1 MPRLPL
7 DAVKQMSLPDKI
19 EYQKQLARER
29 KQRYRLLNP
38 EKYREYNRR
47 YVRKYRQ
54 KNPEKYRQQN
64 RKHAKVF
71 NKRRKAEIAAYNQ
84 GN

>member
-7 DAVKQMSLPDKI
+7 DVVKQMSLPDKI

-29 KQRYRLLNP
+29 KQRYRLLNA

-54 KNPEKYRQQN
+54 KHPEKYRQQN

-84 GN
+84 VN